1 MENSN
6 EPAEDAPGPVHV
18 RSLLSAASA
27 SNAERSD
34 QDQVSPPAHGDLIDF
49 ALGTNDVVMTI
60 CATLIGLGVLPAE
73 TFMADLRRNA
83 VAVRAVNPTRAT
95 AIELVLLRLEKVAR
109 DKREAIAHVVHPAAL
124 PKGVN

>member
-6 EPAEDAPGPVHV
+6 PAEDATSPMQV

-27 SNAERSD
+27 SNAERPD
-34 QDQVSPPAHGDLIDF
+34 QSPASPPTQGDLTDF

-83 VAVRAVNPTRAT
+83 AAVRAVNPTRAT
-95 AIELVLLRLEKVAR
+95 AIELVLQRLEKVAQ
-109 DKREAIAHVVHPAAL
+109 DKREAVAHVVNPSTL

>member
-1 MENSN
+1 MENSK
-6 EPAEDAPGPVHV
+6 EPAEDAPEPVQI

-34 QDQVSPPAHGDLIDF
+34 QDQVSSPAHGDLIDF

-83 VAVRAVNPTRAT
+83 AAVRAVNPTRAT
-95 AIELVLLRLEKVAR
+95 AIELVLLRLDALAR
-109 DKREAIAHVVHPAAL
+109 DKREAVAHVVNPSTL

>member
-34 QDQVSPPAHGDLIDF
+34 QNHGSPQAHGDLTDF
-49 ALGTNDVVMTI
+49 ALGTNDVVMTV
-60 CATLIGLGVLPAE
+60 CATLIGAGVLPAD
-73 TFMADLRRNA
+73 TFMADLRRAA
-83 VAVRAVNPTRAT
+83 VVLRAVNPTRAT

-109 DKREAIAHVVHPAAL
+109 DKREAVAHVVNPATL
-124 PKGVN
+124 SKGVN